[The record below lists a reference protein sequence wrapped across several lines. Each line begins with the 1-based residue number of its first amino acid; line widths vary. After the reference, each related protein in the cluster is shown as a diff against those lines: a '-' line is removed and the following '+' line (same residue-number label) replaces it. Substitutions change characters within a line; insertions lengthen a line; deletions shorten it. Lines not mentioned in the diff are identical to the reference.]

1 MQILVNGNTISEM
14 ITEVREFRKVDLI
27 ECRFETVEDLTLLDK
42 AIGHLKRNRRKYM
55 LLLTIIALTIDL
67 TTIPIFAEPG
77 LAAIDKAGQK
87 ILNLIR
93 RVGYWIAIILCSKD
107 VLKQCMRGHM
117 ESVGSIIAM
126 YGLSFGV
133 LYFLP
138 WLFDLIKSI
147 F

>member
-1 MQILVNGNTISEM
+1 MQVLINGNTISEM

-27 ECRFETVEDLTLLDK
+27 DCRFETVEDLTLLDK
-42 AIGHLKRNRRKYM
+42 AIGHLKRNRSKYM
-55 LLLTIIALTIDL
+55 LLVTIIALTIDL
-67 TTIPIFAEPG
+67 TTIPIFANPG
-77 LAAIDKAGQK
+77 MTEIDKAGQT

-107 VLKQCMRGHM
+107 VIKQCMRGHM
-117 ESVGSIIAM
+117 ESVGSIVAM
-126 YGLSFGV
+126 YGLSFGI

>member
-1 MQILVNGNTISEM
+1 MQVLINGNTIPEM
-14 ITEVREFRKVDLI
+14 ITNIREFRKVDLI
-27 ECRFETVEDLTLLDK
+27 DCRFETVEDLTLLDK

-55 LLLTIIALTIDL
+55 LLVTIIALTIDL